1 MSMGDRSYCGTECT
15 NEFCERNMKFNKP
28 RQRIYTVSYFDEDN
42 SDSLHR
48 SCEHRI
54 PIEADDLIDRLRIVN
69 IENNNLKQLLNT
81 SIPRRR
87 VRRVYKQLRE
97 ILAEGDTE
105 DTKKYIKILQ
115 DFTRKIET
123 DGDQIAGQEIKTAI
137 QHLLSMREVD

>member
-1 MSMGDRSYCGTECT
+1 MSMGDRSYCGTECN

-28 RQRIYTVSYFDEDN
+28 GQRIYTVSYFDEDN
-42 SDSLHR
+42 PDPLHR
-48 SCEHRI
+48 SCDHRI
-54 PIEADDLIDRLRIVN
+54 PIGADELIDRLRIVN

-87 VRRVYKQLRE
+87 VRRAYKQLRE

-137 QHLLSMREVD
+137 QHLLSMRDVN

>member
-1 MSMGDRSYCGTECT
+1 MSMYDCSFCGTECT
-15 NEFCERNMKFNKP
+15 QKYCERNIKYNKP
-28 RQRIYTVSYFDEDN
+28 TERIYSVSYFDEGNPDP
-42 SDSLHR
+42 SHR
-48 SCEHRI
+48 TCKHRI
-54 PIEADDLIDRLRIVN
+54 PVEADDLIDRLRIVN

-105 DTKKYIKILQ
+105 DTKKYIKMLQ

>member
-1 MSMGDRSYCGTECT
+1 M
-15 NEFCERNMKFNKP
+15 P
-28 RQRIYTVSYFDEDN
+28 ADE
-42 SDSLHR
+42 L
-48 SCEHRI
+48 ETQ
-54 PIEADDLIDRLRIVN
+54 LRLAKIQ
-69 IENNNLKQLLNT
+69 NNNLEQLLKL

-105 DTKKYIKILQ
+105 DTKKYIKMLQ

>member
-1 MSMGDRSYCGTECT
+1 MSMYDCSFCGTEC
-15 NEFCERNMKFNKP
+15 EDQFCERNLRFHKP
-28 RQRIYTVSYFDEDN
+28 PERIYSVSWFDEDN
-42 SDSLHR
+42 PDPTHKGCSYKIQVPSDEL
-48 SCEHRI
+48 ETQ
-54 PIEADDLIDRLRIVN
+54 LRLAKIQ
-69 IENNNLKQLLNT
+69 NNNLEQLLKL

-105 DTKKYIKILQ
+105 DTKKYIKMLQ